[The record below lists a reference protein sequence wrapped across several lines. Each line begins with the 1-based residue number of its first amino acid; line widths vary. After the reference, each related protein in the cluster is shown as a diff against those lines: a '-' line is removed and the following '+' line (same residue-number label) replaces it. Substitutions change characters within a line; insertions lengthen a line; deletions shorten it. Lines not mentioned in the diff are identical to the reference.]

1 MVYHGYD
8 MTSKPNY
15 LVDICKKLV
24 ITIIFLGCNGVSNTT
39 KISWYIANY
48 DIQNGVFYML
58 VKHIPEKIPSYSSI
72 PLFCLKTLKIICF
85 QTPLS
90 CNLK

>member
-58 VKHIPEKIPSYSSI
+58 VKHLPEKNTIIFFNTIILSQNFKNN
-72 PLFCLKTLKIICF
+72 LFPN
-85 QTPLS
+85 TPKL
-90 CNLK
+90 